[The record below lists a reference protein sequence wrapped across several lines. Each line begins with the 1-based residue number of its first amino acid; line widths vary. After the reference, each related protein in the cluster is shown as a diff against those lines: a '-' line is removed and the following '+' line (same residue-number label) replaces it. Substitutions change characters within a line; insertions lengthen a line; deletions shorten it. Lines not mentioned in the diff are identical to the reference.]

1 MSHKDNKEGFFFF
14 FLCQEKVSWKPPP
27 SEKTPPKPQQ
37 TGGQLQLVQIP
48 RKQDFRHSVWLS
60 AAVTTVTVIFHERS
74 KDKQNRM
81 VLVVGWETSTGQH
94 RCYRKWWW
102 DFNSLIATAQ
112 LLPLPRAREVL
123 PFKFLIIQLPR
134 ALFNTT
140 RALFPASWPNSTW
153 GNYILPT

>member
-1 MSHKDNKEGFFFF
+1 MSHKTTRRAFFCCCSRRKS
-14 FLCQEKVSWKPPP
+14 LGNPH
-27 SEKTPPKPQQ
+27 PPKKPHQNPNK

-74 KDKQNRM
+74 KDEQNQM

-94 RCYRKWWW
+94 RCYQKWWW
-102 DFNSLIATAQ
+102 DFNSLWATAQ

-123 PFKFLIIQLPR
+123 PFKFLIIQLPT